1 MQYQRALSVRKIFTP
16 IKINK
21 MEVKNRILMPAM
33 HMNYTG
39 SKGEISDKLIAFYEE
54 RAKGGCGLIIVGGAH
69 FTKTSFYSPN
79 MLNLMD
85 EDIKKQNIPKL
96 KIFADTI
103 RNAGAKIA
111 IQLLHP
117 GRYGLFGET
126 YAPSPVRSGIKSTG
140 ARMPKELT
148 IAQIQEIIE
157 DYAQAALLLK
167 NAGVD
172 AVEICG
178 NTGYLPAQ
186 FISKFTN
193 RRTDKYGGKEVTD
206 RMTFNVELLER
217 MREVVGLDYP
227 IIYRMPTDDLLPE
240 SSTFKDYSIV
250 APYLEK
256 AGADMLHCA
265 GGFHESRV
273 PQLTMGV
280 PHAFTAVLAGQI
292 KKTVN
297 IPVALAHRIH
307 DAETMEK
314 ILIAGLVD
322 MVGLARPLI
331 CDPELPNKLQARQ
344 FDEIRWCVA
353 CNNCFDC
360 VFQAQPVHCF
370 QNIRAGK
377 ELKYK
382 ITPTETPKKVIIAGG
397 GVGGMEAARI
407 LKMRGHEVI
416 LFEKNKYLGG
426 DLYIAGKP
434 PGREEFMRALDFLI
448 NQMIKLGVDIR
459 LNTEATTDIILKE
472 NPDAVIVA
480 TGNVPIIP
488 PIPGIDGKNVV
499 LAKDVLLDKVDVGEQ
514 VVIIGGGAT
523 GTETALYIARLN
535 SLPAENAM
543 YLVQHGVLSFEDAF
557 EKWRYGKEVTV
568 LDMLPKMGTN
578 IGGTTRWTILKDLA
592 YRGVKLI
599 PNATVEK
606 ITEKEVIYKVGEET
620 KSIPCDTVV
629 IAAGAKANRKLN
641 EELKGKVEDLRV
653 IGDAKRP
660 RKAIEAL
667 EEGFK
672 TGLRI
677 K

>member
-1 MQYQRALSVRKIFTP
+1 MYQRPISVRKVFTP
-16 IKINK
+16 IKVNK

-33 HMNYTG
+33 HLNYTG
-39 SKGEISDKLIAFYEE
+39 SRGEITDKLTAFYEE

-69 FTKTSFYSPN
+69 FTKTSGYSPN

-85 EDIKKQNIPKL
+85 EDIQKHNIPKM
-96 KIFADTI
+96 KSFADTI
-103 RNAGAKIA
+103 RKAGAKSA

-117 GRYGLFGET
+117 GRYALFGDT

-140 ARMPKELT
+140 AKMPKELT
-148 IAQIQEIIE
+148 ITQIQEIIE

-186 FISKFTN
+186 FISQFTN

-217 MREVVGLDYP
+217 MREVVGSDYP

-240 SSTFKDYSIV
+240 STTFKDYAIV

-256 AGADMLHCA
+256 AGANMLHCA

-280 PHAFTAVLAGQI
+280 PHAFTAVLAGHI
-292 KKTVN
+292 KKAVN

-331 CDPELPNKLQARQ
+331 CDPELPNKLQAGE

-353 CNNCFDC
+353 CNNCFDS
-360 VFQAQPVHCF
+360 VFQAQPVACF

-377 ELKYK
+377 ELKYN
-382 ITPTETPKKVIIAGG
+382 ITPTETPKKVIIVGG

-407 LKMRGHEVI
+407 LKLRGHNVI
-416 LFEKNKYLGG
+416 LYEKNSYLGG
-426 DLYIAGKP
+426 DLYIAGRP
-434 PGREEFMRALDFLI
+434 PGRTELMRALDYLI
-448 NQMIKLGVDIR
+448 NQMIKLEIDIR
-459 LNTEATTDIILKE
+459 INTEATVDMIVKE
-472 NPDAVIVA
+472 KPDAVIVA
-480 TGNVPIIP
+480 TGTVPIIP
-488 PIPGIDGKNVV
+488 TIPGIDGKNVV
-499 LAKDVLLDKVDVGEQ
+499 MARDVLLDAINVGER

-535 SLPAENAM
+535 TLPAENGM
-543 YLVQHGVLSFEDAF
+543 YLVQHGILSFEEAF
-557 EKWRYGKEVTV
+557 EKWRFGKEITV

-578 IGGTTRWTILKDLA
+578 IGSTTRWTILKDLA
-592 YRGVKLI
+592 WRGVKMI

-606 ITEKEVIYKVGEET
+606 ITKNEVIYKIGDET

-629 IAAGAKANRKLN
+629 IAAGVKANNNLH
-641 EELKGKVEDLRV
+641 EELKGKIKELRI

-672 TGLRI
+672 AGLRI

>member
-1 MQYQRALSVRKIFTP
+1 MQYQKQLSVRKLFSP

-21 MEVKNRILMPAM
+21 TELKNRILMPAM
-33 HMNYTG
+33 HLNYTG
-39 SKGEISDKLIAFYEE
+39 SKGEISDKLIKFYEE

-69 FTKTSFYSPN
+69 FTKTSFYMPN

-85 EDIKKQNIPKL
+85 EDIKQHNIPKL
-96 KIFADTI
+96 KVFADTI
-103 RNAGAKIA
+103 RKAGAKSA

-117 GRYGLFGET
+117 GRYGMFGDT
-126 YAPSPVRSGIKSTG
+126 YAPSAVRSGIKSAG
-140 ARMPKELT
+140 SKMPKELT
-148 IAQIQEIIE
+148 IAEIQEIIE

-167 NAGVD
+167 NAGID

-193 RRTDKYGGKEVTD
+193 RRTDKYGGKELTD

-217 MREVVGLDYP
+217 VREAVGSDYP

-240 SSTFKDYSIV
+240 STTFKDYAIV
-250 APYLEK
+250 APFLEK
-256 AGADMLHCA
+256 AGADLLHCA

-280 PHAFTAVLAGQI
+280 PHAFTAVLAGHI
-292 KKTVN
+292 RKAVK
-297 IPVALAHRIH
+297 IPLALAHRVH
-307 DAETMEK
+307 DAEMMEK
-314 ILIAGLVD
+314 ILVAGLVD

-331 CDPELPNKLQARQ
+331 CDPELPNKLQAGQ

-353 CNNCFDC
+353 CNNCFDS
-360 VFQAQPVHCF
+360 VFAAQPVHCF
-370 QNIRAGK
+370 QNVRAGK
-377 ELKYK
+377 ELKYD
-382 ITPTETPKKVIIAGG
+382 ITPTETPKKVVVAGG

-416 LFEKNKYLGG
+416 LFEKSSYLGG

-434 PGREEFMRALDFLI
+434 PGREELMRALDFLI
-448 NQMIKLGVDIR
+448 TQMIKLEVDVR
-459 LNTEATTDIILKE
+459 MDTEATVNNILKE

-488 PIPGIDGKNVV
+488 PIPGVDGKNVI
-499 LAKDVLLDKVDVGEQ
+499 LAKDVLLDNADIGEKVI
-514 VVIIGGGAT
+514 IIGGGAT

-543 YLVQHGVLSFEDAF
+543 YLVQHNVLSFEEAF

-568 LDMLPKMGTN
+568 LDMLPKMGKN
-578 IGGTTRWTILKDLA
+578 ISNTTRWTILKDLA

-606 ITEKEVIYKVGEET
+606 ITETEVIYTVGEER
-620 KSIPCDTVV
+620 KSIECDTVV
-629 IAAGAKANRKLN
+629 LATGAKANNKLHDD
-641 EELKGKVEDLRV
+641 LKGKVKELRI

-672 TGLRI
+672 AGLRI